1 MMNIDEA
8 MSYIVMN
15 LCHENDNICLDESL
29 NIVVMTYEHLIA
41 KTEWR
46 DIVKLNV
53 HYMDPLLLMQ

>member
-15 LCHENDNICLDESL
+15 LCHENDNTCLDESL
-29 NIVVMTYEHLIA
+29 NIVVMTYEHLVA

-53 HYMDPLLLMQ
+53 LYMDPLLLMQ